1 ALAIG
6 YSSGSVHIVDI
17 EDKEILDKYELEQE
31 PSEDGY
37 KNPTSDDN
45 VKDLKE
51 MQEQTQLNMLL
62 VGYGTGHIY
71 MSVFGRYPYGTIHLA
86 QIAKDEFGEFKVLD
100 INLSDDFSMMQVF
113 YLDRTTKSLFVALVN
128 TSVLSAYAEEIF
140 TVANRHSQLTQLL
153 SHLDQT
159 MTSITEAWEH
169 ILLEMDTK
177 MAYYAAS
184 VPEGGVSADLLEL
197 LMLGVPSDEL
207 ELFLLQELTAKG
219 LKKFGSSILGIEEAT
234 VSEAIKACCAFL
246 NKSLEL
252 QQGVID
258 SKACKN
264 LHFSHSTDFEV
275 HRNWL
280 AVTHNLSV
288 SQWYYDTT
296 SEWTLDYPPFFAW
309 LEYVLSFVAKL
320 FDPQML
326 YLTNLNYAS
335 DMTIIFQRLSV
346 IVLDFIYIASA
357 KSCSNLISDGKLL
370 VFILLISNP
379 GLLMVDHIHFQYNG
393 VLYGFLLYSMSNMIR
408 GNFISAA
415 IWFTVLLNLKHI
427 YLYVAPAYFVHLL
440 RAYCFTIS
448 TNDGVHTPWYSFS
461 FINLFKVAIA
471 VITIFVLSF
480 GPFID
485 HIPQIISR
493 LFPFK
498 RGLCH
503 AYWAPNFWA
512 LYNFADKV
520 LQHGLPKAGIVVPK
534 VEASMTGGLVQEFEH
549 TVLPSIK
556 PVVTL
561 VLTAVTMLPALIKL
575 WHLGADRNFLS
586 VLGDVDGRL
595 FLILSTVGHYSLFPL
610 LYPKNLLSIKIFMLL
625 THCAIAFGNIPT
637 LYEPQ
642 KPKHKK
648 PKRSFLRLPMLGPF
662 ESLYVYGLIVLCVYE
677 NLLHTIWGLDKTLP
691 FLPLMLTSVY
701 CGVGVLYFWI
711 TYYYYFIYFN
721 VSKVPML
728 GTGNL
733 TQYTKKIK

>member
-1 ALAIG
+1 M
-6 YSSGSVHIVDI
+6 IVQI
-17 EDKEILDKYELEQE
+17 VLIV
-31 PSEDGY
+31 
-37 KNPTSDDN
+37 T
-45 VKDLKE
+45 
-51 MQEQTQLNMLL
+51 
-62 VGYGTGHIY
+62 
-71 MSVFGRYPYGTIHLA
+71 TI
-86 QIAKDEFGEFKVLD
+86 KC
-100 INLSDDFSMMQVF
+100 
-113 YLDRTTKSLFVALVN
+113 LFIPL
-128 TSVLSAYAEEIF
+128 Y
-140 TVANRHSQLTQLL
+140 
-153 SHLDQT
+153 
-159 MTSITEAWEH
+159 
-169 ILLEMDTK
+169 
-177 MAYYAAS
+177 
-184 VPEGGVSADLLEL
+184 
-197 LMLGVPSDEL
+197 
-207 ELFLLQELTAKG
+207 
-219 LKKFGSSILGIEEAT
+219 
-234 VSEAIKACCAFL
+234 
-246 NKSLEL
+246 
-252 QQGVID
+252 
-258 SKACKN
+258 
-264 LHFSHSTDFEV
+264 HSTDFEV

-575 WHLGADRNFLS
+575 WHLGADRKYRTVSFVRCMVVCATCSFMFGWHVHEKAILLILIPMSFLS